1 ITGASSVAGTSGRMI
16 PPAVVTMPFTS
27 TRSLTATRSPDPRSS
42 ETEMKV
48 FSSTRPFSRSK
59 PGAIEL
65 SLPAVST
72 TAGSI
77 GANLSG
83 GKVDVLT
90 SFQRLT
96 GEIQV
101 RGGRL
106 RETINDPEP
115 MFHLRNVSAEPLVPG
130 AVPLSGVPEG
140 LFNKNFIGGIR
151 TIEPEPAP
159 PDIVAVMIRRYVM
172 FQATTFMVTGAA
184 EFPKATEPAMHTEIL
199 MKSRFFQMMDV
210 TVTIF
215 GVNGKSWTQPNIW
228 VNRDLMLA
236 VFLG

>member
-1 ITGASSVAGTSGRMI
+1 
-16 PPAVVTMPFTS
+16 
-27 TRSLTATRSPDPRSS
+27 
-42 ETEMKV
+42 MKA
-48 FSSTRPFSRSK
+48 FSSTSFILKRFNSRPRRY
-59 PGAIEL
+59 PCAL
-65 SLPAVST
+65 MAST
-72 TAGSI
+72 QTSGSI
-77 GANLSG
+77 GANLSWS
-83 GKVDVLT
+83 KVDVLT

-96 GEIQV
+96 AEIQV

-115 MFHLRNVSAEPLVPG
+115 LFHLRNISAEPLVPG

-140 LFNKNFIGGIR
+140 LFNKNYVAGIR

-159 PDIVAVMIRRYVM
+159 PDLVAEMIRRYVM
-172 FQATTFMVTGAA
+172 FQAAGFMVTGAA

-199 MKSRFFQMMDV
+199 MKSRYFPMLDV

>member
-1 ITGASSVAGTSGRMI
+1 MSGPTGG
-16 PPAVVTMPFTS
+16 FT
-27 TRSLTATRSPDPRSS
+27 
-42 ETEMKV
+42 
-48 FSSTRPFSRSK
+48 
-59 PGAIEL
+59 
-65 SLPAVST
+65 
-72 TAGSI
+72 
-77 GANLSG
+77 GANLSWSRVG
-83 GKVDVLT
+83 VLT
-90 SFQRLT
+90 SYQRLT
-96 GEIQV
+96 GEVQV

-115 MFHLRNVSAEPLVPG
+115 LFHMRNVSAEPLLPG

-151 TIEPEPAP
+151 TIEPEPPP
-159 PDIVAVMIRRYVM
+159 PDLVADMIRRYVM
-172 FQATTFMVTGAA
+172 FQAASFMVTGAA

-199 MKSRFFQMMDV
+199 IKSRFFPMVDV

-215 GVNGKSWTQPNIW
+215 GVNGKSWTQPSIW

>member
-1 ITGASSVAGTSGRMI
+1 MSAQ
-16 PPAVVTMPFTS
+16 
-27 TRSLTATRSPDPRSS
+27 
-42 ETEMKV
+42 
-48 FSSTRPFSRSK
+48 
-59 PGAIEL
+59 
-65 SLPAVST
+65 

-77 GANLSG
+77 GANLSWS
-83 GKVDVLT
+83 KVDLLT

-96 GEIQV
+96 AEIQV

-115 MFHLRNVSAEPLVPG
+115 LFHMRNVSAEPLVPG

-140 LFNKNFIGGIR
+140 LFNKNFVGGIR

-159 PDIVAVMIRRYVM
+159 TDLVAEMIRRYVM
-172 FQATTFMVTGAA
+172 FQAATFMVTGAA
-184 EFPKATEPAMHTEIL
+184 EFPKATEPSMHTEIL
-199 MKSRFFQMMDV
+199 MKSRFFPMLDV